1 MIVRDLN
8 EEKLTAR
15 RVETSSWESV
25 RLLLNNDGMG
35 FSFHITTI
43 QPGAR
48 LQMHYRNHLEAVYCI
63 SGKGS
68 VEDSL
73 AEEVHVV
80 RPGIIYALNKHDAH
94 LLCAETELVLACV
107 FVPPLAGRE
116 VHDETGAYPLESE
129 AI

>member
-15 RVETSSWESV
+15 RVETSSWESI
-25 RLLLNNDGMG
+25 RLLLKNDGMG

-48 LQMHYRNHLEAVYCI
+48 LKMHYRNHLEAVYCI
-63 SGKGS
+63 SGTGS
-68 VEDSL
+68 IADFQ
-73 AEEVHVV
+73 ADEVHVV

-94 LLCAETELVLACV
+94 LLCAETELVLVCV
-107 FVPPLAGRE
+107 FDPPLTGRE
-116 VHDETGAYPLESE
+116 VHDETGAYALESE
-129 AI
+129 AT